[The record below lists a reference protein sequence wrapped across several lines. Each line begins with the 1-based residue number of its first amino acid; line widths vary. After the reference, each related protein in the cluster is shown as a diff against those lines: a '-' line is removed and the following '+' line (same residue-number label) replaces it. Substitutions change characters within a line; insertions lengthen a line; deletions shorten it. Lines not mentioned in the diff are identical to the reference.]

1 MTMITDPNFLPY
13 IRETVTIVRPMPSVV
28 SRGRASSKEQQP
40 TRSLRMPPEVLEAI
54 DEAAALV
61 GMSRSAFMSWC
72 SNQVAL
78 DLIRQYSEYKN
89 TRK

>member
-1 MTMITDPNFLPY
+1 
-13 IRETVTIVRPMPSVV
+13 
-28 SRGRASSKEQQP
+28 
-40 TRSLRMPPEVLEAI
+40 MPPEVLEAI